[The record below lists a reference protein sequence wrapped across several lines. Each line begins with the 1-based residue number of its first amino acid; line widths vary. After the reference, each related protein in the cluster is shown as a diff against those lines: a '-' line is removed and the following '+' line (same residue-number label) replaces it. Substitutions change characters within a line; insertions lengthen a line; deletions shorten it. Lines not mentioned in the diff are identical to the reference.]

1 MENAA
6 STPRLRVLIGALA
19 VVAVGAVIWATT
31 ALAGGGS
38 SNSGGSEAD
47 QSPAAGFVQN
57 RGERPSGEDC
67 PERDNRGEESADVLS
82 DL

>member
-1 MENAA
+1 MQHAA
-6 STPRLRVLIGALA
+6 STPRLRVVIGALA

-38 SNSGGSEAD
+38 SNSRSPEAD
-47 QSPAAGFVQN
+47 QSPAAGFIQN

-67 PERDNRGEESADVLS
+67 PERDNGGERS
-82 DL
+82 DDASSNL